1 MLNASKCFLQ
11 LSMIS
16 TLLGFSISA
25 WAVDLT
31 PELQLHGYLTAV
43 LTKLSGNQGQTYPTN
58 LGGMTTSSFES
69 NTSNKYDAVA
79 GLQLNYRLNDQIN
92 TAFQTYLATQDLSQN
107 PKQKQYALKVNS
119 AYVDYNFDDEWT
131 VRAGRFSFST
141 YLYSDNTRVGEA
153 YTWARLPPEIYA
165 KLGGLFSENGVA
177 VIYKHTFNDE
187 WILRIRSS
195 FGEEKLSRYQVN
207 QLKQLRM
214 LFYNESLTLHLGSAL
229 ASVNLDQPVV
239 DNLIRKVDGGLKNLG
254 YSAPEISQYNATLVS
269 TLQTRHL
276 RGAFSDA
283 GFIYDDGHWFAAGEL
298 STLRF
303 SGFVNDFN
311 AGYASVGYHFGKC
324 LPYVVYSHFKN
335 LNLDEFNVIPA
346 PGNMIYT
353 TTANAEQD
361 TMSVGARYKLKDNV
375 SLKFQADRVSGFEG
389 NYTSGLFIPPPN
401 STSPSTLKSVYIY
414 SVSVS
419 TAF

>member
-214 LFYNESLTLHLGSAL
+214 LFYNESLTLHLG
-229 ASVNLDQPVV
+229 
-239 DNLIRKVDGGLKNLG
+239 
-254 YSAPEISQYNATLVS
+254 
-269 TLQTRHL
+269 
-276 RGAFSDA
+276 
-283 GFIYDDGHWFAAGEL
+283 
-298 STLRF
+298 
-303 SGFVNDFN
+303 
-311 AGYASVGYHFGKC
+311 
-324 LPYVVYSHFKN
+324 
-335 LNLDEFNVIPA
+335 
-346 PGNMIYT
+346 
-353 TTANAEQD
+353 
-361 TMSVGARYKLKDNV
+361 
-375 SLKFQADRVSGFEG
+375 
-389 NYTSGLFIPPPN
+389 
-401 STSPSTLKSVYIY
+401 
-414 SVSVS
+414 
-419 TAF
+419 